1 MPAPESITARF
12 IDFNCDMGEKTGA
25 ADRSELRDAALM
37 PFISS
42 ANIACGFHA
51 GDEDSMKKTADLA
64 IRHRVAIG
72 AHPSFPDRQNF
83 GRKGMKLPFTQLY
96 DILSEQIRLMQKVAA
111 ELGQPVHH
119 VKPHGALYNM
129 AARSRAMSSVI
140 ALAVKDADPAL
151 RLYGLSGS
159 YLISE
164 AQRIGL
170 KTFNEVFA
178 DRTYSDDGFL
188 TSRDKQN
195 ALIEDSASSVRQLM
209 QMIQEGTVT
218 TTSGKIVKVKAETV
232 CLHSDTP
239 QAIEMA
245 RQIHAAL
252 SGAGI
257 KIQSSR
263 EPV

>member
-1 MPAPESITARF
+1 MTRC
-12 IDFNCDMGEKTGA
+12 IDFNCDMGEKTGDSDQSA
-25 ADRSELRDAALM
+25 LRDAALM

-51 GDEDSMKKTADLA
+51 GDEDSMKKTATLA
-64 IRHRVAIG
+64 VQHSVAIG
-72 AHPSFPDRQNF
+72 AHPSFPDRENF
-83 GRKGMKLPFTQLY
+83 GRKGMQLPFTRLY
-96 DILSEQIRLMQKVAA
+96 DILAEQIHLMQKIAA
-111 ELGQPVHH
+111 ELGQRVNH

-140 ALAVKDADPAL
+140 ALAVKDADPSL

-159 YLISE
+159 YMIIE

-178 DRTYSDDGFL
+178 DRTYTEDGFL

-195 ALIEDSASSVRQLM
+195 ALIEDSASSIRQLM
-209 QMIQEGTVT
+209 QMIEEGAVT
-218 TTSGKIVKVKAETV
+218 TITGNTVKVKAETV

-239 QAIEMA
+239 QAIDMA

-257 KIQSSR
+257 KIQSLR